1 MSYEPPPY
9 GGGYQPPSSHGPPPP
24 DPYGHPPPSYGSYA
38 PPPYSYPPPYS
49 APPPNY
55 PAGPAGSDEVRT
67 IFVTGFPG
75 DVKEREL
82 NNLLR
87 FLPGYEVSRCCGL
100 SCSAKV
106 RNPSAADLHGK
117 RVVLGCGV

>member
-9 GGGYQPPSSHGPPPP
+9 GGGYQPPTSHGAPPP
-24 DPYGHPPPSYGSYA
+24 DPYGHAPSAYSSYA

-55 PAGPAGSDEVRT
+55 ASGPAGAEEVRT
-67 IFVTGFPG
+67 IFVTGFPA

-87 FLPGYEVSRCCGL
+87 FLPGYEVGLWVWIMVERRRCLPCEML
-100 SCSAKV
+100 CHCDV
-106 RNPSAADLHGK
+106 
-117 RVVLGCGV
+117 